1 MVTAHCQHLSD
12 LRPMAWYDIAC
23 CSAFFMFIMAA
34 ASSATSIS
42 TFTADVAIAD
52 SNAIAAA
59 VESIAAL
66 AAVKIIPWPGI
77 KVH

>member
-1 MVTAHCQHLSD
+1 MVTAHCQHLRD
-12 LRPMAWYDIAC
+12 FRPTAWYSTG

-34 ASSATSIS
+34 ASSATSVS
-42 TFTADVAIAD
+42 TFTADVATAD

-66 AAVKIIPWPGI
+66 AAVKIIPRPGI